1 MNIQKPGPR
10 REGVDVIWQF
20 GGSIGV
26 WARAFEA
33 FPVVEF
39 FGLMEDLS
47 KGDWTPVRGDILEP
61 CRPAVGEHE
70 VGFCYVNGFPFS
82 FLLCHDSK
90 IQINSLSL
98 NDYALLT

>member
-1 MNIQKPGPR
+1 
-10 REGVDVIWQF
+10 
-20 GGSIGV
+20 
-26 WARAFEA
+26 
-33 FPVVEF
+33 
-39 FGLMEDLS
+39 MEDLS
-47 KGDWTPVRGDILEP
+47 KGDWTPVHGDILEP

-70 VGFCYVNGFPFS
+70 VGFCYVKGFPFS